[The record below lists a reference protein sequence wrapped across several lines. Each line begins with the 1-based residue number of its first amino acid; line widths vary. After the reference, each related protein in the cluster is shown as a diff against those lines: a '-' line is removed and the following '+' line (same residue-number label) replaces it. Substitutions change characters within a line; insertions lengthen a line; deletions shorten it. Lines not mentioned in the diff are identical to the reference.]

1 MTPRLL
7 RPRSAPLA
15 AAVAVAAAAVLAGC
29 APSTTSS
36 SNSTSKFKGDQRQA
50 AQTIEDLEAAA
61 NDGKET
67 KICNELLSRSLAG
80 RLAAHGA
87 SCPAATKRAVKD
99 TDSVGMTV
107 EQVRISGDRATARV
121 KLDRGDKDRVT
132 NIQLVREGGRWKIS
146 QL

>member
-7 RPRSAPLA
+7 RPPSALLA
-15 AAVAVAAAAVLAGC
+15 AAAVAAAAVLAGC

-67 KICNELLSRSLAG
+67 KICDELLSRTLAG
-80 RLAAHGA
+80 RLASHGA
-87 SCPAATKRAVKD
+87 SCPVAAKAAVKD

-107 EQVRISGDRATARV
+107 EQVRIDGDRATARV
-121 KLDRGDKDRVT
+121 TLDRGNKDRVA

>member
-7 RPRSAPLA
+7 RPRSALLA
-15 AAVAVAAAAVLAGC
+15 AAVAAAALLAGC

-61 NDGKET
+61 NDGNET

-80 RLAAHGA
+80 RLASHGA
-87 SCPAATKRAVKD
+87 TCPAATKAAVKD
-99 TDSVGMTV
+99 ADSVGMTV
-107 EQVRISGDRATARV
+107 EQVRINGDRATARV
-121 KLDRGDKDRVT
+121 KLERGDKDRFA
-132 NIQLVREGGRWKIS
+132 NIQLLREGGRWKVAA
-146 QL
+146 L

>member
-7 RPRSAPLA
+7 RPRSALLA
-15 AAVAVAAAAVLAGC
+15 AVAAAALLAGC

-36 SNSTSKFKGDQRQA
+36 SNSTSKFRGDQRQA

-61 NDGKET
+61 NDGNEA

-80 RLAAHGA
+80 RLASHGA
-87 SCPAATKRAVKD
+87 SCAAATKGAVKD

-107 EQVRISGDRATARV
+107 EQVRIAGDRATARV
-121 KLDRGDKDRVT
+121 KLDRGDQDRFA

-146 QL
+146 AL

>member
-7 RPRSAPLA
+7 RPRSAVLA
-15 AAVAVAAAAVLAGC
+15 AAVAAAAVAGC

-36 SNSTSKFKGDQRQA
+36 SNSTSKFRGDQRQA

-67 KICNELLSRSLAG
+67 KICNELLSRALAG
-80 RLAAHGA
+80 RLASHGA
-87 SCPAATKRAVKD
+87 SCPVATKGAVKD
-99 TDSVGMTV
+99 ADSVGMTV
-107 EQVRISGDRATARV
+107 EQVRINGDRATARV
-121 KLDRGDKDRVT
+121 KLERGDKDRFA

>member
-7 RPRSAPLA
+7 RLRPALLA
-15 AAVAVAAAAVLAGC
+15 VVVVAAAAAALAGC

-36 SNSTSKFKGDQRQA
+36 SNSTSKFRGDQRQA

-61 NDGKET
+61 NDGNET
-67 KICNELLSRSLAG
+67 KICNELLSRALAG

-107 EQVRISGDRATARV
+107 EQVHVDGDRATARV

>member
-7 RPRSAPLA
+7 RPRSAVLA
-15 AAVAVAAAAVLAGC
+15 AAVAAAAVAGC

-36 SNSTSKFKGDQRQA
+36 SNSTSKFRGDQRQA

-61 NDGKET
+61 NDGNET
-67 KICNELLSRSLAG
+67 KICNELLSRALAG
-80 RLAAHGA
+80 RLASHGA
-87 SCPAATKRAVKD
+87 SCPVATKGAVKD
-99 TDSVGMTV
+99 ADSVGMTV
-107 EQVRISGDRATARV
+107 EQVRINGDRATARV
-121 KLDRGDKDRVT
+121 KLERGDKDRFA